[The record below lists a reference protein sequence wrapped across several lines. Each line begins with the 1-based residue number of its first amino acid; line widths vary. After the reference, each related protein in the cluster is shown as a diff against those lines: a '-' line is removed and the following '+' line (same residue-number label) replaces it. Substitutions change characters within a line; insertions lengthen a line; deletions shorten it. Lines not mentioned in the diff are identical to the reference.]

1 MRPVT
6 AKSVMQPRMSAFDKS
21 GNENAGAGV
30 EARPPRL
37 NLPCDDMCGS
47 EKAAVRQVDNS
58 NAKLAVGAVWWFR
71 YTASYTS
78 AHG

>member
-1 MRPVT
+1 
-6 AKSVMQPRMSAFDKS
+6 MSAFDKS

-58 NAKLAVGAVWWFR
+58 NAKLAVGA
-71 YTASYTS
+71 ASTLAIYLLET
-78 AHG
+78 HEIKK